1 MQTPTLGFQNPIG
14 KFKSQSPVGEALFKL
29 NSV

>member
-14 KFKSQSPVGEALFKL
+14 KFKFQSPVEALFKL